1 MIKKVLFFL
10 FFALPFFSVLGQNS
24 ANKPN
29 ILFIVADDWS
39 KHAGI
44 YGDKVVRT
52 PNIDKLGKNGL
63 IFDQAFCSAASCSP
77 SRASIL
83 TGKHPHQIAEGGN
96 LWGSLPASIPNFV
109 SLIQASGGFVGSE
122 QKGWGPGNFK
132 IGGYQDNPAGKNFKN
147 FEEFLGAKPK
157 DKPFFFWFGSIDP
170 HRDYVKGTGEKAG
183 LDPQKVK
190 VPGFLPDN
198 DVVRKDILDYYFEVE
213 RFDSNVGKLIATLES
228 KGELENTL
236 IVITSDNGMPF
247 PRAKATCYDS
257 GTNIPLIMYWKGK
270 IKPARSSELVSL
282 IDLAPT
288 VLDVMGIQKP
298 TDLPSKSLINL
309 INGRPIDH
317 RNAVFVERERHANV
331 RKGDLGYPVRGI
343 RTKEFLYLRNFE
355 PNRYPAGDPQKWVAV
370 GPYGDIDDSPSK
382 QLIMS
387 DSANYAF
394 FFNRTFKKRGSEELY
409 DLKNDPSQ
417 LHNLANEKRFE
428 KAKKYLKIELE
439 AWMKRTNDPR
449 LTNPNTNLWDKYPY
463 Y

>member
-1 MIKKVLFFL
+1 M
-10 FFALPFFSVLGQNS
+10 
-24 ANKPN
+24 
-29 ILFIVADDWS
+29 
-39 KHAGI
+39 
-44 YGDKVVRT
+44 
-52 PNIDKLGKNGL
+52 
-63 IFDQAFCSAASCSP
+63 
-77 SRASIL
+77 
-83 TGKHPHQIAEGGN
+83 
-96 LWGSLPASIPNFV
+96 
-109 SLIQASGGFVGSE
+109 GSE

-157 DKPFFFWFGSIDP
+157 EKPFFFWFGSMDP
-170 HRDYVKGTGEKAG
+170 HRDYVKGSGEQAG

-190 VPGFLPDN
+190 VPGFLPDT

-257 GTNIPLIMYWKGK
+257 GTNIPLILYWKGK
-270 IKPARSSELVSL
+270 IKSARSSELVSL

-288 VLDVMGIQKP
+288 MLDVMGIEKP

-309 INGRPIDH
+309 INGRPIAN

-331 RKGDLGYPVRGI
+331 RKGNLGYPVRGI

-355 PNRYPAGDPQKWVAV
+355 PNRFPAGDPQKWVAV
-370 GPYGDIDDSPSK
+370 GPFGDIDDSPSK

-387 DSANYAF
+387 DSAHYAF
-394 FFNRTFKKRGSEELY
+394 FFDRTLKKRGSEELY

-417 LHNLANEKRFE
+417 LHNLAHEKRFE
-428 KAKKYLKIELE
+428 KQKNKLKIDLE

-449 LTNPNTNLWDKYPY
+449 LINPNTNLWDKYPY

>member
-1 MIKKVLFFL
+1 MIKKALFCL

-170 HRDYVKGTGEKAG
+170 HRDYVKGTGEQAG

-190 VPGFLPDN
+190 VPGFLPDT
-198 DVVRKDILDYYFEVE
+198 DVVKKDILDYYFEVE

-309 INGRPIDH
+309 INGRPIAH

-355 PNRYPAGDPQKWVAV
+355 PNRFPAGDPQKWVAV

-428 KAKKYLKIELE
+428 NAKKYLKIELE

>member
-1 MIKKVLFFL
+1 MIKKALFCL
-10 FFALPFFSVLGQNS
+10 FFALPFFNVLGQNT
-24 ANKPN
+24 AKKPN

>member
-1 MIKKVLFFL
+1 MIKKSLIFL
-10 FFALPFFSVLGQNS
+10 FFILTALNVWGQNS
-24 ANKPN
+24 TKKPN

-44 YGDKVVRT
+44 FGDKVVRT
-52 PNIDKLGKNGL
+52 PNIDRLGKNGL

-96 LWGSLPASIPNFV
+96 LWGSLPVSIPNFV
-109 SLIQASGGFVGSE
+109 SLIKASGGFVGSE

-132 IGGYQDNPAGKNFKN
+132 ISGYQDNPAGKTFKN
-147 FEEFLGAKPK
+147 FEEFLGETPK
-157 DKPFFFWFGSIDP
+157 DKPVFFWFGSIDP
-170 HRDYVKGTGEKAG
+170 HRDYVKGTGEQAG

-190 VPGFLPDN
+190 VPGFLPDT

-270 IKPARSSELVSL
+270 IKSARSSELVSL

-288 VLDVMGIQKP
+288 MLDVMGIEKP
-298 TDLPSKSLINL
+298 ADLPSKSLINL
-309 INGRPIDH
+309 INGRPIAH

-355 PNRYPAGDPQKWVAV
+355 PNRFPAGDPQKWVAV

-387 DSANYAF
+387 DSAHYAF
-394 FFNRTFKKRGSEELY
+394 YFNRTLKKRGSEELY

-417 LHNLANEKRFE
+417 LHNLANEKRYD
-428 KAKKYLKIELE
+428 KQKNKLKIELE

-449 LTNPNTNLWDKYPY
+449 LINPNTNLWDKYPY

>member
-1 MIKKVLFFL
+1 MFKKALIFL
-10 FFALPFFSVLGQNS
+10 FFTLTALNVWGQNS
-24 ANKPN
+24 AKKPN

-44 YGDKVVRT
+44 YGDQVVRT
-52 PNIDKLGKNGL
+52 PNIDRLGKNSL
-63 IFDQAFCSAASCSP
+63 VFDQAFCSAASCSP

-96 LWGSLPASIPNFV
+96 LWGSLPVSIPNFV
-109 SLIQASGGFVGSE
+109 SLIQDAGGFVGSE

-147 FEEFLGAKPK
+147 FEEFLGSKPK
-157 DKPFFFWFGSIDP
+157 DKPFFYWFGSMDP
-170 HRDYVKGTGEKAG
+170 HRVYVKGTGEQAG

-190 VPGFLPDN
+190 VPGFLPDT

-257 GTNIPLIMYWKGK
+257 GTNIPLILYWKGK
-270 IKPARSSELVSL
+270 IKSARSSELVSL

-288 VLDVMGIQKP
+288 MLDVMGIQKP

-309 INGRPIDH
+309 INGRPIEH

-331 RKGDLGYPVRGI
+331 RKGNLGYPVRGI
-343 RTKEFLYLRNFE
+343 RTQDFLYLRNFE
-355 PNRYPAGDPQKWVAV
+355 PNRFPAGDPQKWVAV

-387 DSANYAF
+387 DSASFTF
-394 FFNRTFKKRGSEELY
+394 FFDRTLKKRGSEELY
-409 DLKNDPSQ
+409 KLKNDPSQ
-417 LHNLANEKRFE
+417 LHNLAHEKRFE
-428 KAKKYLKIELE
+428 KQKNKLKIDLE

-449 LTNPNTNLWDKYPY
+449 LSNPKTDLWDKYPY